1 MVIER
6 INDEIVI
13 RIPSSIKFDQVQRIL
28 DLILYK
34 EATANSV
41 AKQSEI
47 DKIAQDFKSGWWE
60 KNRDR
65 FIK

>member
-13 RIPSSIKFDQVQRIL
+13 RIPSTVKFDQVQRIL

-34 EATANSV
+34 EATADSI

-47 DKIAQDFKSGWWE
+47 DKIAQDPKGAGGKKS
-60 KNRDR
+60 
-65 FIK
+65 